1 VDDLFLTGEEN
12 LIAQTKR
19 ELSVEFEMKDLGL
32 MHYFLGLEVWQNPGE
47 IFLSQS
53 KYEVDVLR
61 RFGMMD
67 CKSMTTPMISNLK
80 KLQDQVTGTDP
91 EDPTLYR

>member
-1 VDDLFLTGEEN
+1 LTT
-12 LIAQTKR
+12 QTKR

-32 MHYFLGLEVWQNPGE
+32 THYFLGLEVWQKLGE
-47 IFLSQS
+47 IFLSKR
-53 KYEVDVLR
+53 KYVVDVLH

-80 KLQDQVTGTDP
+80 KLQDQVTGSNQ
-91 EDPTLYR
+91 

>member
-1 VDDLFLTGEEN
+1 
-12 LIAQTKR
+12 
-19 ELSVEFEMKDLGL
+19 MKDLGL
-32 MHYFLGLEVWQNPGE
+32 MHYFLGLEVWQKPGE

-53 KYEVDVLR
+53 KYAVDVFR

-80 KLQDQVTGTDP
+80 KLQDQVTGSDP
-91 EDPTLYR
+91 EDPSY